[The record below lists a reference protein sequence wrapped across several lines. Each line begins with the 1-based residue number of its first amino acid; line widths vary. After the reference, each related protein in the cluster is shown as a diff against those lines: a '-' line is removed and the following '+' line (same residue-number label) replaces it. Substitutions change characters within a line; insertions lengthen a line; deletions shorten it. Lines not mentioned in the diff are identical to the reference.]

1 MEISYPALTTGAL
14 FTALILLDFGKHQF
28 KLLIGHFLVGIIAVL
43 LMIYLSQNGADMA
56 AWGIFSIPIVMLC
69 IGLIIGAL
77 RSVPGAVTVVATN
90 AIKAT
95 SSAGPVPCDESGNP
109 LSFLST
115 GAATPIAG
123 AATPVAG
130 AATPVAGAAAPVTG
144 AAATVPCG
152 PGSGNTQCID
162 TTKLTSA

>member
-43 LMIYLSQNGADMA
+43 LMTYLSQNGANMA

-95 SSAGPVPCDESGNP
+95 SSTGPVPCDESGNP

-115 GAATPIAG
+115 GGAAG
-123 AATPVAG
+123 AATPVA
-130 AATPVAGAAAPVTG
+130 G